1 MQGQARYQRSGKIVP
16 EAYASLQDII
26 MKYGCFRLCDACGS
40 EAAHRVV
47 IRLAYA
53 QIKHTGDPVTDLQN
67 MIQWC
72 QDRAMFDA
80 VHALTLPL
88 APERRVQPAACSSR
102 GTSLRDVFAVSLAP
116 VSRTPHSTTPHHLTH
131 TLTHT
136 PHAAQWTTHSHTNAS
151 LPTRSPHALGA
162 SMACARHADP
172 YRCRVSAC
180 NLGGTVAG
188 YSARSQR
195 PRR

>member
-72 QDRAMFDA
+72 QDRAIFDA

-88 APERRVQPAACSSR
+88 APGNVGCNLPRVRVVARRCA
-102 GTSLRDVFAVSLAP
+102 TSLPYLSHRCLAHP
-116 VSRTPHSTTPHHLTH
+116 TPPH
-131 TLTHT
+131 
-136 PHAAQWTTHSHTNAS
+136 
-151 LPTRSPHALGA
+151 PTI
-162 SMACARHADP
+162 
-172 YRCRVSAC
+172 
-180 NLGGTVAG
+180 
-188 YSARSQR
+188 
-195 PRR
+195 